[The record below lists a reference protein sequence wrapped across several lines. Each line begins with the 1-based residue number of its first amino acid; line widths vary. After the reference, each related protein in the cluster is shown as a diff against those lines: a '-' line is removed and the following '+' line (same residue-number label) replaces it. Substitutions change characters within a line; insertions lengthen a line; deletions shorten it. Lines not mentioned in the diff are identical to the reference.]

1 MSHKIGGAG
10 EGYLWPDAAFIS
22 DGEAVAVISQPTIG
36 REGQPVRYLN
46 HVVEMIPAVDFEKGV
61 DRFIEAV
68 IGRLESHAE
77 CNRDLKSLWEEVL
90 QERRTPGLAAYRK
103 LEAIMGFDPGDAP
116 DDLVENLESFQ
127 GVCGPSAVEEMAA
140 ASMGN
145 AVSDIRKLWDEAR
158 PQALEATIPE
168 NDVLRGKIREEVR
181 PSIFPW
187 HRAAQAAE
195 VSRNTWGLDPGPI
208 SSEVFSDMLGIRLRA
223 LQSQDV
229 SPDIP
234 VTAGFWD
241 TPGSE
246 AIKVHLHRRPS
257 TSRRF
262 ALARVVGACL
272 DAETPEQLVPASDA
286 ATQRQKFQRAF
297 AQELLC
303 PYADLK
309 EFIGDRAPD
318 DPIIEDAA
326 DYFDVSPLLIKTT
339 LVNKGALDRWVME
352 SDMSG

>member
-1 MSHKIGGAG
+1 
-10 EGYLWPDAAFIS
+10 
-22 DGEAVAVISQPTIG
+22 
-36 REGQPVRYLN
+36 
-46 HVVEMIPAVDFEKGV
+46 
-61 DRFIEAV
+61 
-68 IGRLESHAE
+68 
-77 CNRDLKSLWEEVL
+77 
-90 QERRTPGLAAYRK
+90 
-103 LEAIMGFDPGDAP
+103 
-116 DDLVENLESFQ
+116 
-127 GVCGPSAVEEMAA
+127 
-140 ASMGN
+140 
-145 AVSDIRKLWDEAR
+145 
-158 PQALEATIPE
+158 
-168 NDVLRGKIREEVR
+168 
-181 PSIFPW
+181 
-187 HRAAQAAE
+187 
-195 VSRNTWGLDPGPI
+195 
-208 SSEVFSDMLGIRLRA
+208 MLGIRLRA

-272 DAETPEQLVPASDA
+272 DAETPEPLVPASDA

-326 DYFDVSPLLIKTT
+326 DYFDVSPLLIKAT
-339 LVNKGALDRWVME
+339 LVNKGVLDRWVME
-352 SDMSG
+352 TDMSG